1 MVIGALCERML
12 ASASGSAVEQ
22 KAHSAEIRPTIHCVR
37 PQPGQ

>member
-1 MVIGALCERML
+1 MIAGPLWERIL

-22 KAHSAEIRPTIHCVR
+22 KAHSAETLPMSHWVR